1 MLDNETFFTD
11 AYTPKEIVY
20 DEKFLKKKA
29 IKKRLM
35 YVLKILNA
43 IVLIGI
49 GLLFVYPFVWMFAMS
64 LRSYED
70 VINDDLKKNLLNKLK
85 PFYDLNQINIEFNI
99 KWKLDVDV
107 DYIF

>member
-1 MLDNETFFTD
+1 MEAPFYLTNRDKVIASLFE
-11 AYTPKEIVY
+11 EIKV
-20 DEKFLKKKA
+20 
-29 IKKRLM
+29 
-35 YVLKILNA
+35 
-43 IVLIGI
+43 
-49 GLLFVYPFVWMFAMS
+49 
-64 LRSYED
+64 RSYED